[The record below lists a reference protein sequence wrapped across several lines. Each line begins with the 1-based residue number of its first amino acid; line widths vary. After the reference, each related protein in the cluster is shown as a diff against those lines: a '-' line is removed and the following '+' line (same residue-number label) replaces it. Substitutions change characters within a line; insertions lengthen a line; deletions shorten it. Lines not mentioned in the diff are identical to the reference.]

1 MREMLE
7 GMWGFSGLMMHIWWW
22 NARPDGYV
30 MLYLE
35 SVLLIWQCNANCFY
49 NLYYCVYKCF
59 MLCLYPNFTQ
69 SYFFLIALSIYF
81 LFIYFCII
89 FQMFIVIRNGLEF
102 AHINRYS
109 SEPRF
114 IWNEAMYAYV
124 MHVKRI
130 VRLYVNIQRWLIEM
144 QNQSF

>member
-1 MREMLE
+1 MFHALPVPK
-7 GMWGFSGLMMHIWWW
+7 FYPKLLFFNSII
-22 NARPDGYV
+22 
-30 MLYLE
+30 YL
-35 SVLLIWQCNANCFY
+35 
-49 NLYYCVYKCF
+49 
-59 MLCLYPNFTQ
+59 
-69 SYFFLIALSIYF
+69 F

>member
-1 MREMLE
+1 MKCKCSVRIRIMREMLE

-69 SYFFLIALSIYF
+69 SYFFFNSIIYLF
-81 LFIYFCII
+81 FIYLFLYNFSNVHSNQKWLGICAHQSI
-89 FQMFIVIRNGLEF
+89 FFRTEVYMKRSHVCLRN
-102 AHINRYS
+102 ACKTYC
-109 SEPRF
+109 
-114 IWNEAMYAYV
+114 
-124 MHVKRI
+124 
-130 VRLYVNIQRWLIEM
+130 
-144 QNQSF
+144 

>member
-1 MREMLE
+1 MRACGDFQVWWCIYDGEMLDQT
-7 GMWGFSGLMMHIWWW
+7 G
-22 NARPDGYV
+22 
-30 MLYLE
+30 
-35 SVLLIWQCNANCFY
+35 
-49 NLYYCVYKCF
+49 
-59 MLCLYPNFTQ
+59 MLCSTWKVCYWFDSVMQIVFTTCITVCTNVSCFACTQ
-69 SYFFLIALSIYF
+69 ILPKATFFLIALSIYF